1 MIEFFFFGAMFSMFR
16 FNKYIETIYNKS
28 IYTVSTD
35 TSKQYLHRSEL
46 FVLHTHICVYTLMF
60 LVMFMYLS
68 ILASAFMVSYK
79 FENPEANLLT
89 TIIKSHQMLN
99 KISGQFLYSMV
110 CILSLSTL
118 VHALFV
124 MVFMISYKFKP
135 IDNKHRAKFEMLLS
149 SIVSFISISLIIIYV
164 I

>member
-1 MIEFFFFGAMFSMFR
+1 MIEFFFLGGMFSMFR
-16 FNKYIETIYNKS
+16 FNKYIETLYNKS

-46 FVLHTHICVYTLMF
+46 FVLHMHIMVYTLMVV
-60 LVMFMYLS
+60 VMFMYLS
-68 ILASAFMVSYK
+68 ILASAFMVFFK
-79 FENPEANLLT
+79 FEKPGANLLT
-89 TIIKSHQMLN
+89 AVIKSHSMLN

-110 CILSLSTL
+110 CIFSLSTM

-124 MVFMISYKFKP
+124 MIFMISHKFKP
-135 IDNKHRAKFEMLLS
+135 IDNRHRAKFEMILS
-149 SIVSFISISLIIIYV
+149 SLVSFITISLIIIYV